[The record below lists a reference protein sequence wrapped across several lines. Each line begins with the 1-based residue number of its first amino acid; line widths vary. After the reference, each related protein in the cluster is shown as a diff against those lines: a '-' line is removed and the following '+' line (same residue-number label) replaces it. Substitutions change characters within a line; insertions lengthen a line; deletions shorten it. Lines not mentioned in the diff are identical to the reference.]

1 MPFDRAGLLPAQ
13 ISPWAHI
20 NNFRPASE
28 MRNGQRS
35 WGRVQAQNSRN
46 KTNMAKQK
54 VITFAPFIR
63 LATHIGYIIANEWGA
78 YDVENTASKGRRFH
92 PGRRIQPTFGILV
105 TGLKCS

>member
-46 KTNMAKQK
+46 KANMAKQK

-63 LATHIGYIIANEWGA
+63 LATHIAVSLQMNGVLMTWKIQQVKEDDSIRAAEFNPLS
-78 YDVENTASKGRRFH
+78 ASW
-92 PGRRIQPTFGILV
+92 
-105 TGLKCS
+105 